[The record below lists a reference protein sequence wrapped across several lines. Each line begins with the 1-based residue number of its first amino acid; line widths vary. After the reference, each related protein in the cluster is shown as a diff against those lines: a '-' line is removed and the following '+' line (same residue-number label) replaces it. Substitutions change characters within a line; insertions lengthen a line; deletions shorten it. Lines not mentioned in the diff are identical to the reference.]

1 MSFGLPE
8 GIPSL
13 DTMVLKLV
21 STKIT
26 WKGCE
31 NSLLD
36 PALSVRRMGWDQ
48 KFVFLTS
55 S

>member
-1 MSFGLPE
+1 MSSGLPE
-8 GIPSL
+8 GTPSL
-13 DTMVLKLV
+13 ETMDLKLV

-36 PALSVRRMGWDQ
+36 PAL
-48 KFVFLTS
+48 
-55 S
+55 